1 MRKNSRNANG
11 NGSIRK
17 VCRIHGDKTYTY
29 WEARYCAGYNTAN
42 GKPIRKSISGNT
54 QKEVAEKL
62 RAATKD
68 LDTGEYIAPTKMT
81 VRQWFNTW
89 LDTFCI
95 NKVRESTMYAYRAIV
110 KKHIVPRIGA
120 LVLQAVKGVDIQRV
134 YNAMIDEG
142 LSGKTVKNVSA
153 VMHKAF
159 AMARKQGYI
168 TSNPCEG
175 AELPKIKKTEIHPF
189 TDDEIPIFLKAVNDD
204 PMANAYALCL
214 FAGLREGEC
223 LGLPWSNVDFKKGKI
238 TVSQQLQRH
247 VSRSA
252 CNWWA
257 SGKSSR
263 YANRGCTRQAKEP
276 QYLAENLLN
285 RQFYAEMPNEK
296 WLTDVTGFK
305 WYEGTEAHKVC
316 LSASLD
322 LCDRR
327 IVAYSLLYS
336 TR

>member
-1 MRKNSRNANG
+1 MEHDLLKNGRGGEERCLSQVRKSRVCV
-11 NGSIRK
+11 SIRECHCNNGYP
-17 VCRIHGDKTYTY
+17 V
-29 WEARYCAGYNTAN
+29 EAEC
-42 GKPIRKSISGNT
+42 
-54 QKEVAEKL
+54 
-62 RAATKD
+62 
-68 LDTGEYIAPTKMT
+68 
-81 VRQWFNTW
+81 
-89 LDTFCI
+89 
-95 NKVRESTMYAYRAIV
+95 
-110 KKHIVPRIGA
+110 
-120 LVLQAVKGVDIQRV
+120 
-134 YNAMIDEG
+134 G
-142 LSGKTVKNVSA
+142 L
-153 VMHKAF
+153 
-159 AMARKQGYI
+159 
-168 TSNPCEG
+168 
-175 AELPKIKKTEIHPF
+175 L
-189 TDDEIPIFLKAVNDD
+189 
-204 PMANAYALCL
+204 
-214 FAGLREGEC
+214 
-223 LGLPWSNVDFKKGKI
+223 
-238 TVSQQLQRH
+238 H

>member
-1 MRKNSRNANG
+1 MEHDLLKNGRGGEERCLSQVRRSRVCV
-11 NGSIRK
+11 SIRECHCNNGYP
-17 VCRIHGDKTYTY
+17 V
-29 WEARYCAGYNTAN
+29 EAEC
-42 GKPIRKSISGNT
+42 
-54 QKEVAEKL
+54 
-62 RAATKD
+62 
-68 LDTGEYIAPTKMT
+68 
-81 VRQWFNTW
+81 
-89 LDTFCI
+89 
-95 NKVRESTMYAYRAIV
+95 
-110 KKHIVPRIGA
+110 
-120 LVLQAVKGVDIQRV
+120 
-134 YNAMIDEG
+134 G
-142 LSGKTVKNVSA
+142 L
-153 VMHKAF
+153 
-159 AMARKQGYI
+159 
-168 TSNPCEG
+168 
-175 AELPKIKKTEIHPF
+175 L
-189 TDDEIPIFLKAVNDD
+189 
-204 PMANAYALCL
+204 
-214 FAGLREGEC
+214 
-223 LGLPWSNVDFKKGKI
+223 
-238 TVSQQLQRH
+238 H

-263 YANRGCTRQAKEP
+263 RAASNEKLAVEIEEIHAEHQDKGYRRINDDLRHDRHIPVNDKRVLRICRVRDIKSTVKYANRGCTGQAKEP